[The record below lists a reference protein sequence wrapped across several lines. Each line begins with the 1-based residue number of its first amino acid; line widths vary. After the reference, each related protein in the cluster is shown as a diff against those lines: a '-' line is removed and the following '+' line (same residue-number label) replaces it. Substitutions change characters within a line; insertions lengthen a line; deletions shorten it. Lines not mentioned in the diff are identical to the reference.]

1 MYQPEDGRSTLG
13 TEGNVARGHPSG
25 DGRIQ
30 QAQFFGVEHRRILS
44 YFPRLSSTEPQK
56 IIIPDTRPAPGPDD
70 AESLDVWGFRD
81 THFDINENGHVII
94 RGTRYELSGKE
105 LPRFLPWVREV
116 LESDV
121 DPRDVHQPSYPT
133 AIPEPRFTPEF
144 MADLRGFL
152 TVHQIETDAEIRLR
166 HGHGHTQ
173 EEMYSI
179 KYTQLGRVPDLV
191 AYPETEAQVTSLV
204 ESAKKH
210 NASLIPYGGGT
221 NVTDALRCD
230 AREQRTI
237 LSVDLGRMNRIL
249 WIDRENMMA
258 CIQAGAVGRHI
269 MANLAKYG
277 VTMGHEPDSVEFS
290 TLGGWIATNAS
301 GMKKNRYGNIEDLVL
316 DVSVA
321 TAAGALQ
328 RTSASPRE
336 SVGLDLRRLMFG
348 SEGTLGIITSAV
360 LKIFP
365 LPESQKY
372 GSVLFPTFEDGFKF
386 MYELTREA
394 TPPAS
399 VRLVDNL
406 QSQFG
411 LALKPKS
418 SGGLADLKSKA
429 ERFFVTKIKGF
440 EPTKMVAC
448 TLVFEG
454 TRAEVERQERDVYRI
469 AARHGGMKAGD
480 ENGRRGY
487 QLTYSIA
494 YIRDFLMNYYIIAE
508 SFETSVP
515 WSGALA
521 LCENVKRRLA
531 EEYGRRGLPGKP
543 FVTARVTQIYRTG
556 VCIYFYFGF
565 YYKGIPNPHE
575 VYIELEN
582 MARDEILKSGGSLS
596 HHHGV
601 GKLRRAF
608 LPRIMSEAT
617 IRLKREL
624 KKSLDPA
631 NIFGAG
637 NQGLD
642 ME

>member
-1 MYQPEDGRSTLG
+1 LTHKD
-13 TEGNVARGHPSG
+13 
-25 DGRIQ
+25 
-30 QAQFFGVEHRRILS
+30 QAS
-44 YFPRLSSTEPQK
+44 
-56 IIIPDTRPAPGPDD
+56 IIYPDAPPAPSP
-70 AESLDVWGFRD
+70 AEEESLDVWGFRD
-81 THFDINENGHVII
+81 TRFDFNENGHVII
-94 RGTRYELSGKE
+94 RGSRYELSGKE

-116 LESDV
+116 LQCDV
-121 DPRDVHQPSYPT
+121 NPRNMNAPSYPT
-133 AIPEPRFTPEF
+133 TIPDPQVSSAFVN
-144 MADLRGFL
+144 DLKQFL
-152 TVHQIETDAEIRLR
+152 RPDQLDKAGEMRLR

-179 KYTQLGRVPDLV
+179 KYTRLGRIPDIV
-191 AYPETEAQVTSLV
+191 VYPASEAEVVNLV
-204 ESAKKH
+204 EAAKKH
-210 NASLIPYGGGT
+210 GVSLIPYGGGT

-230 AREQRTI
+230 TREQRTI
-237 LSVDLGRMNRIL
+237 ASVDMRRMNRIL
-249 WIDRENMMA
+249 WIDRTNMMA
-258 CIQAGAVGRHI
+258 CIEAGAVGRNI
-269 MANLAKYG
+269 MRELEKYG

-316 DVSVA
+316 DVGVV
-321 TAAGALQ
+321 TASGKLE

-336 SVGLDLRRLMFG
+336 SVGLDLRRLIFG
-348 SEGTLGIITSAV
+348 SEGTLGIITAAV
-360 LKIFP
+360 VKIFP
-365 LPESQKY
+365 LPGVQKY
-372 GSVLFPTFEDGFKF
+372 GSVLFPTFEHGFAF
-386 MYELTREA
+386 MYDLAREA
-394 TPPAS
+394 IPPAS

-406 QSQFG
+406 QFRFG

-418 SGGLADLKSKA
+418 QGMLADLKSKA
-429 ERFFVTKIKGF
+429 ERFFVTTVKGF
-440 EPTKMVAC
+440 EPGKMVAC

-454 TRAEVERQERDVYRI
+454 TSAEVEQQQRDLYRI
-469 AARHGGMKAGD
+469 AARHGGMKAGA

-487 QLTYSIA
+487 QLTFSIA

-515 WSGALA
+515 WSHALA
-521 LCENVKRRLA
+521 LCENVKRRLVD
-531 EEYGRRGLPGKP
+531 EYQRRGLPGKP
-543 FVTARVTQIYRTG
+543 FVSARVTQIYPTG

-565 YYKGIPNPHE
+565 YYKGIPNPQE
-575 VYIELEN
+575 VYLELEN

-608 LPRIMSEAT
+608 LPRIMSETA
-617 IRLKREL
+617 IRWKHEL

-642 ME
+642 AR

>member
-1 MYQPEDGRSTLG
+1 M
-13 TEGNVARGHPSG
+13 
-25 DGRIQ
+25 
-30 QAQFFGVEHRRILS
+30 
-44 YFPRLSSTEPQK
+44 
-56 IIIPDTRPAPGPDD
+56 PGPGE

-81 THFDINENGHVII
+81 THFDISESGHVVI
-94 RGTRYELSGKE
+94 RGSRYELSGKE

-121 DPRDVHQPSYPT
+121 NPRDIHQPGYPT
-133 AIPEPRFTPEF
+133 TIPEPFIQPDF
-144 MADLRGFL
+144 LMVLRKFL
-152 TVHQIETDAEIRLR
+152 DTNQIDTSGEIRLR

-173 EEMYSI
+173 EEMYAI
-179 KYTQLGRVPDLV
+179 KYAQLGRIPDLV
-191 AYPETEAQVTSLV
+191 VYPETEVQVTSLV
-204 ESAKKH
+204 EAAKTH
-210 NASLIPYGGGT
+210 NVSLIPYGGGT

-230 AREQRTI
+230 PQEQRTI
-237 LSVDLGRMNRIL
+237 VSVDMQRMNRIL
-249 WIDRENMMA
+249 WIDIENMMA

-269 MANLAKYG
+269 MAELKKHG

-301 GMKKNRYGNIEDLVL
+301 GMKKNRYGNIEELVL

-321 TAAGALQ
+321 TAAGTLE

-336 SVGLDLRRLMFG
+336 SIGLDLRRLMFG
-348 SEGTLGIITSAV
+348 SEGTLGIITSAIV
-360 LKIFP
+360 KIFR
-365 LPESQKY
+365 LPEVQKY
-372 GSVLFPTFEDGFKF
+372 GSVLFPTFEDGFRF
-386 MYELTREA
+386 MYDLAREA
-394 TPPAS
+394 APPAS

-406 QSQFG
+406 QFQFG

-429 ERFFVTKIKGF
+429 EKFFVTKVKGF
-440 EPTKMVAC
+440 EPFKMVAC

-454 TRAEVERQERDVYRI
+454 SRSEVEQQERDLYRI

-515 WSGALA
+515 WSKALA
-521 LCENVKRRLA
+521 LCDNVKRRLTD
-531 EEYGRRGLPGKP
+531 EYTRRALPGKA
-543 FVTARVTQIYRTG
+543 FVTARVTQVYRTG

-575 VYIELEN
+575 VYLELEN
-582 MARDEILKSGGSLS
+582 IARDEILKAGGSLS

-608 LPRIMSEAT
+608 LPRIMSET
-617 IRLKREL
+617 TLHYNREL
-624 KKSLDPA
+624 KKSLDPT

-642 ME
+642 IR